1 MAASTSDVGL
11 PVGDGLGQ
19 EEFDEDGE
27 DEEDV
32 ELLHDV
38 ENSVMVEVW
47 VTGTV
52 TTTCT
57 GVLVV
62 CAVQSNQL
70 AIP

>member
-1 MAASTSDVGL
+1 M
-11 PVGDGLGQ
+11 
-19 EEFDEDGE
+19 EE

-38 ENSVMVEVW
+38 ENNVMVEVW

-62 CAVQSNQL
+62 CAV
-70 AIP
+70 